1 MVELATVLMLV
12 TTGALTPITSS
23 SWLWFGLLLGASVI
37 HLEAAQG
44 IERIREVSAE
54 GSPYT
59 HMQSVWYFAGVL
71 LLPLPLLA
79 LLIVLSFTHE
89 WFRVFRGQA
98 IAYRK
103 VFSAAT
109 VVLAVG
115 AGQLAFAAFFPG
127 GGAPYA
133 AQLDGPL
140 GAVAVIVAGLAYRMV
155 NYALVVGAIVASN
168 PEQPAR
174 KALGHASD
182 QLIIA
187 ASVGLGYAVG
197 VFTVDRPWSM
207 PILLVTVLALHMGLL
222 LPQFRIAAHTDSK
235 TGLVDAAWWSDR
247 AADQLDRARRLARTV
262 GVLMIDLDHFKEVND
277 CYGHL
282 AGDQVLT
289 AVAEAVRHSVRS
301 LDLVG
306 RWGGEEFA
314 VLVPAVGVDELQAPP
329 SACGRRP
336 GPLRRHPRPR
346 GPGRH
351 RHRPHRLHR
360 RRPLPRRRRRAQR
373 PPPRRRRRPV
383 PGQAPGPQPHRHGQP
398 RHRRHPPRAH
408 RLEAEP
414 GWWAQPWTW

>member
-12 TTGALTPITSS
+12 TTAALTPITPS

-37 HLEAAQG
+37 HLEAAQS

-115 AGQLAFAAFFPG
+115 AGQLAFAAFFPADG
-127 GGAPYA
+127 PPYA
-133 AQLDGPL
+133 AQLDGPV
-140 GAVAVIVAGLAYRMV
+140 GAVAVIVAGLAYRLV

-277 CYGHL
+277 SYGHL

-314 VLVPAVGVDELQAPP
+314 VLVPAVGVDELNAAAERVRAAVEALTVDIHDLEGQEVTVKGLTVSIGAGVYPGSGAGLSDLLLAVDGALFQAKRQ
-329 SACGRRP
+329 GRNRTV
-336 GPLRRHPRPR
+336 LASR
-346 GPGRH
+346 
-351 RHRPHRLHR
+351 
-360 RRPLPRRRRRAQR
+360 
-373 PPPRRRRRPV
+373 V
-383 PGQAPGPQPHRHGQP
+383 IAPARE
-398 RHRRHPPRAH
+398 RTA
-408 RLEAEP
+408 
-414 GWWAQPWTW
+414 

>member
-12 TTGALTPITSS
+12 TTANLTPITPSA
-23 SWLWFGLLLGASVI
+23 WLWFGLLLGASVI

-71 LLPLPLLA
+71 LLPLPLLS

-89 WFRVFRGQA
+89 WYRVFRGQA

-115 AGQLAFAAFFPG
+115 AGQLAFAAFFPADG
-127 GGAPYA
+127 PPYA
-133 AQLDGPL
+133 AHLDGPL
-140 GAVAVIVAGLAYRMV
+140 GAVAVIVAGLAYRLV

-289 AVAEAVRHSVRS
+289 AVAETVRHSVRS

-314 VLVPAVGVDELQAPP
+314 VLVPAVGVDELQAAAERVRAAVQALAVDIHDLEGQEVTVKGLTVSIGAGVYPG
-329 SACGRRP
+329 SGAELSDLLLAVDGALFQAKRQGRNRTV
-336 GPLRRHPRPR
+336 LASRVV
-346 GPGRH
+346 
-351 RHRPHRLHR
+351 
-360 RRPLPRRRRRAQR
+360 A
-373 PPPRRRRRPV
+373 
-383 PGQAPGPQPHRHGQP
+383 A
-398 RHRRHPPRAH
+398 AH
-408 RLEAEP
+408 ERTA
-414 GWWAQPWTW
+414 

>member
-314 VLVPAVGVDELQAPP
+314 VLVPAVGVDELQAAAERVRAAVQAL
-329 SACGRRP
+329 SVDIHDLEGRDATVTALTVSIGAGLYPAAGAELSDLLLAVDGALFQAKRQ
-336 GPLRRHPRPR
+336 GRNRTVMASRVIAATPRER
-346 GPGRH
+346 T
-351 RHRPHRLHR
+351 
-360 RRPLPRRRRRAQR
+360 A
-373 PPPRRRRRPV
+373 
-383 PGQAPGPQPHRHGQP
+383 
-398 RHRRHPPRAH
+398 
-408 RLEAEP
+408 
-414 GWWAQPWTW
+414 

>member
-12 TTGALTPITSS
+12 ATATLTPITSS

-115 AGQLAFAAFFPG
+115 AGQLAFAAFFPSDG
-127 GGAPYA
+127 PPYA

-140 GAVAVIVAGLAYRMV
+140 GAVAVIVAGLAYRLV

-289 AVAEAVRHSVRS
+289 AVAETVRHSVRS

-314 VLVPAVGVDELQAPP
+314 VLVPAVGVDELTAAAERVRAAVQALTVDIHDLEGQDVTVNDLTVSIGAGVYPASGAELSDLLLAVDGALFQAKRQGRNRTVMASRIVTAAARER
-329 SACGRRP
+329 SA
-336 GPLRRHPRPR
+336 
-346 GPGRH
+346 
-351 RHRPHRLHR
+351 
-360 RRPLPRRRRRAQR
+360 
-373 PPPRRRRRPV
+373 
-383 PGQAPGPQPHRHGQP
+383 
-398 RHRRHPPRAH
+398 
-408 RLEAEP
+408 
-414 GWWAQPWTW
+414 

>member
-1 MVELATVLMLV
+1 MEVATVLMLV
-12 TTGALTPITSS
+12 TAASLTPITST

-71 LLPLPLLA
+71 LLPLPLLTA
-79 LLIVLSFTHE
+79 LIILSFTHE

-115 AGQLAFAAFFPG
+115 GAQLVLAAFFPAVG
-127 GGAPYA
+127 PPYA
-133 AQLDGPL
+133 AQLGGPI
-140 GAVAVIVAGLAYRMV
+140 GALAVIVAGLAYRLV

-222 LPQFRIAAHTDSK
+222 LPQFRIAAHTDSR

-262 GVLMIDLDHFKEVND
+262 GVLMIDLDHFKQVND
-277 CYGHL
+277 RYGHL

-289 AVAEAVRHSVRS
+289 AVAETVKHSVRS

-314 VLVPAVGVDELQAPP
+314 VLVPAVGVDELHAAAERVRAAVQAL
-329 SACGRRP
+329 AVETCDLEGRGVTVSGLTVSVGAGLFP
-336 GPLRRHPRPR
+336 GTAVELSDLLLAVDGALFQAKRQ
-346 GPGRH
+346 GRN
-351 RHRPHRLHR
+351 RTVMTTRIV
-360 RRPLPRRRRRAQR
+360 A
-373 PPPRRRRRPV
+373 
-383 PGQAPGPQPHRHGQP
+383 AP
-398 RHRRHPPRAH
+398 
-408 RLEAEP
+408 AEEP
-414 GWWAQPWTW
+414 ARERTA

>member
-1 MVELATVLMLV
+1 MLV
-12 TTGALTPITSS
+12 TTVSLTPITSA

-44 IERIREVSAE
+44 IERIREVAAE

-79 LLIVLSFTHE
+79 ALIALSFTHE

-103 VFSAAT
+103 VFSWAT

-115 AGQLAFAAFFPG
+115 LAQLVFTAFFPG
-127 GGAPYA
+127 GGPPYA
-133 AQLDGPL
+133 AELDGPL
-140 GAVAVIVAGLAYRMV
+140 GAVAVIVAGLAYRLV

-235 TGLVDAAWWSDR
+235 TGLVDASWWSDR
-247 AADQLDRARRLARTV
+247 ASDQLDRAGRLARTV

-277 CYGHL
+277 RYGHL
-282 AGDQVLT
+282 AGDRVLT
-289 AVAEAVRHSVRS
+289 AVAETVRHNVRS

-314 VLVPAVGVDELQAPP
+314 VLVPGVGVDELHAAAERVRAAVHALCVDTQDLDGRDVTVTDLTVSVGAGLFPGTAAELSDLLLAVDGALFQAKKQ
-329 SACGRRP
+329 GRNRTVMAA
-336 GPLRRHPRPR
+336 RIVATPRP
-346 GPGRH
+346 P
-351 RHRPHRLHR
+351 
-360 RRPLPRRRRRAQR
+360 
-373 PPPRRRRRPV
+373 
-383 PGQAPGPQPHRHGQP
+383 
-398 RHRRHPPRAH
+398 
-408 RLEAEP
+408 AEDENVTP
-414 GWWAQPWTW
+414 ARERTA

>member
-1 MVELATVLMLV
+1 VVELATVLMLV
-12 TTGALTPITSS
+12 TTASLTPITSS
-23 SWLWFGLLLGASVI
+23 GWLWFILLLGASAI
-37 HLEAAQG
+37 HFEAAQG
-44 IERIREVSAE
+44 IERIREAGPE

-79 LLIVLSFTHE
+79 ALIALSFTYE

-98 IAYRK
+98 FAYRK
-103 VFSAAT
+103 AFSAAS
-109 VVLAVG
+109 VVLAAG
-115 AGQLAFAAFFPG
+115 AAQLAFAAFFPG
-127 GGAPYA
+127 VGTPYA
-133 AQLDGPL
+133 AMLDGPL
-140 GAVAVIVAGLAYRMV
+140 GALAVIVAGLAYRLV

-235 TGLVDAAWWSDR
+235 TGLADAAWWSDR
-247 AADQLDRARRLARTV
+247 AAEQLDRARRLSRTV

-277 CYGHL
+277 RYGHL
-282 AGDQVLT
+282 AGDRVLT
-289 AVAEAVRHSVRS
+289 AVAECVRHSVRS

-314 VLVPAVGVDELQAPP
+314 VLVPAVGVDELHAAAERVRAAVEALAVDTHDLEGRDVTVSGLTVSIGAGLFPGTAAELSDLLLAVDGALFQAKKQ
-329 SACGRRP
+329 GRNRTVTAARIVVARP
-336 GPLRRHPRPR
+336 EEP
-346 GPGRH
+346 
-351 RHRPHRLHR
+351 
-360 RRPLPRRRRRAQR
+360 AQER
-373 PPPRRRRRPV
+373 T
-383 PGQAPGPQPHRHGQP
+383 A
-398 RHRRHPPRAH
+398 
-408 RLEAEP
+408 
-414 GWWAQPWTW
+414 